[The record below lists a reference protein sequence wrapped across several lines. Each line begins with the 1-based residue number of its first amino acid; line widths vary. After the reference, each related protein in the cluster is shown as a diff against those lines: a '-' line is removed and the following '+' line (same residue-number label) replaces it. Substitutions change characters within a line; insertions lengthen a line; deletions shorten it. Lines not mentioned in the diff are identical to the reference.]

1 MTDIHSFEPFWGTWR
16 IVRALGQGSY
26 GKVYLVQREDLGGVY
41 YAALKHLSI
50 PADPSQTREL
60 YSDGMVSS
68 DEDLWQYYTQMLNT
82 LINEIKVNDRLK
94 GHTNIVSY
102 EEHMIAK
109 KTDTPGFDVFI
120 RMEFLTSLSDY
131 IHQQSLTMDD
141 AARLGEDI
149 CSALMVLKRER
160 IVHRDI
166 KPANIFV
173 NKGGDFKLGDFGVAR
188 TMDKT
193 VSSMSVKGTFAYM
206 APEVAK
212 GEDGSFGVDIYS
224 LGLVMYKL
232 LNGNRAPFLP
242 PLPHP
247 VTHDDTLAAQ
257 KRRFQGEPVPPPAY
271 ASPALADIVVKAC
284 AYRPSERW
292 TSPEEMRDALRRYRA
307 MASGEEAQQV
317 ILSISKG
324 SGSRTVGGGS
334 SVMVPSTMGS
344 WSMPTLGPIPTEE
357 PAPSVED
364 NASIPAELE
373 DGATVMMSPEEYP
386 PSVGSAGGYSPPSVP
401 PPAASP
407 SVQTAGGG
415 KKPPAALFAGVGA
428 AVLVLGAA
436 LLFLRP
442 KPAQPAIA
450 EITPEVTLERSLP
463 PTATPRPTATAVPAP
478 TPTAEPAVTPTPEPS
493 VEATPEPTPEPT
505 VKATAKPTAKP
516 AATPK
521 PTKKPQGTAA
531 PEPVPT
537 PPPAEPAYVA
547 VTGLSI
553 SRTSAILDMGSSL
566 RLSATV
572 SPADATDPAVSWSSS
587 NSAVASV
594 DASGNVSSRGA
605 GTAVITASCGGFS
618 ASCSITIN

>member
-16 IVRALGQGSY
+16 IVRVLGQGSY

-60 YSDGMVSS
+60 YADGLVSS
-68 DEDLWQYYTQMLNT
+68 DEDIWKFYTQMLNT

-131 IHQQSLTMDD
+131 IQQQSLTMDD

-247 VTHDDTLAAQ
+247 VTHDDTMAAQ

-284 AYRPSERW
+284 AYQPAERW
-292 TSPEEMRDALRRYRA
+292 SSPEEMRDALRRYRA
-307 MASGEEAQQV
+307 LASSEEIQRV
-317 ILSISKG
+317 VLSISKE
-324 SGSRTVGGGS
+324 SGSRTIGGGS
-334 SVMVPSTMGS
+334 SVMAPSTMGS
-344 WSMPTLGPIPTEE
+344 WNMPTISPIPEEE
-357 PAPSVED
+357 PQPSAEED
-364 NASIPAELE
+364 ALSPSLPE

-386 PSVGSAGGYSPPSVP
+386 PSVGSYGGAAPTPTPEV
-401 PPAASP
+401 PAANLS
-407 SVQTAGGG
+407 SADNSGG
-415 KKPPAALFAGVGA
+415 KKPPVTLFAGIGA
-428 AVLVLGAA
+428 AILTLAVVF
-436 LLFLRP
+436 LFLRP
-442 KPAQPAIA
+442 KPGQPTAA
-450 EITPEVTLERSLP
+450 TPVPEVTQEVSLP
-463 PTATPRPTATAVPAP
+463 PTASPRPTPKAS
-478 TPTAEPAVTPTPEPS
+478 PTPEPS
-493 VEATPEPTPEPT
+493 AETTVEPAATAEPTPSPAPKAT
-505 VKATAKPTAKP
+505 VKPSAAPRPTQKPK
-516 AATPK
+516 ATPAPK
-521 PTKKPQGTAA
+521 TTAPA
-531 PEPVPT
+531 PEPIPT
-537 PPPAEPAYVA
+537 QPPVVEPAYVA
-547 VTGLSI
+547 VTGLGI
-553 SRTSAILDMGSSL
+553 SQTSAMLDMGSSL
-566 RLSATV
+566 RLSASV
-572 SPADATDPAVSWSSS
+572 SPANATDSGVSWSSS

-594 DASGNVSSRGA
+594 DASGNVSSRGT

-618 ASCSITIN
+618 ASCSITVN